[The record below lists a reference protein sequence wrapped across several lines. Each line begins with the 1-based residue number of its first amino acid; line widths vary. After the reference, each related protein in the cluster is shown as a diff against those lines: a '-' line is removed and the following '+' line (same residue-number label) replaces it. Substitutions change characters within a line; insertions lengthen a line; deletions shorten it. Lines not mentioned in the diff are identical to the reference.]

1 MYHKINYRRKQN
13 KWFQNIKYFVGLKK
27 SQQSDMLLNTTTV
40 TEAIGDVDL
49 SYNAVGEINITRYT
63 PKEDRK
69 KLWPNINW
77 DTEEKFTVKVQN
89 TENYSKLHNFSTSL
103 THVIRS

>member
-13 KWFQNIKYFVGLKK
+13 KWFQNRKFNVGFKK
-27 SQQSDMLLNTTTV
+27 SQQSDMLLNKTTV

-69 KLWPNINW
+69 TLWPNI
-77 DTEEKFTVKVQN
+77 
-89 TENYSKLHNFSTSL
+89 H
-103 THVIRS
+103 